1 MVSDIKEQWTWT
13 EGQTGASR
21 LAVGGLVTRAQKS
34 VAGKPQE
41 TWRTLTLLL
50 SGSSYQ
56 HCLSPRECLQTIS
69 GSRPRDSDQDS
80 GLGRHIFLDEESRSR
95 KNKLTCK
102 FSSSRPY
109 PVAFPL
115 CLPDAQ
121 VRLPCFRVAQH
132 LVKERWGE
140 EREGREEGWGRRE
153 RGRQRKRRRHS
164 HSFQQVT
171 QLHIVTTSNYSLPA
185 GGLAF
190 WMTQV

>member
-1 MVSDIKEQWTWT
+1 MIERNSGHGERQR
-13 EGQTGASR
+13 TGASR

-56 HCLSPRECLQTIS
+56 HCLSPRECLQMIS

-80 GLGRHIFLDEESRSR
+80 GLGWHIFLDEESRSR

-102 FSSSRPY
+102 FSPSRPY

-121 VRLPCFRVAQH
+121 IKLPCFRVAQH

-140 EREGREEGWGRRE
+140 KGEGREEGWGRRE

-171 QLHIVTTSNYSLPA
+171 QLHIVITSNYSLLA